1 MPPRIERLW
10 YERTR
15 RRDVVAKRRSNM
27 KNAFDSNNFYIPS
40 TGEPAKRKRKLAAD
54 AVLLIFLCL
63 LVLLALTTITFLK
76 FGSGQVLIGDNAF
89 AEESKNEDVFMSA
102 QSSIYEPT
110 SLYGIK
116 DGEVV
121 EYGFSDQ
128 LEVMKEDPVLSVFN
142 YGVDYSYDPET
153 GLLQMDYYDHDENG
167 DIVFDDKGEPV
178 ILHYSDYWLN
188 GSFQVVDFNLDEAL
202 GLDGSERNEDDV
214 MQKIAANAAPDGEKT
229 ALAAASS
236 TYAPG
241 TTNAFS
247 KNTSY
252 TAASNLSNSAS
263 ASGGNGQGCT
273 AQCACYV
280 NITGAQW
287 KRWWSNGVMS
297 ARATWNVGGSG
308 SSGYGR
314 YYAVG
319 WYGQSGIGY
328 RSDNNYNTTGWR
340 GTAGSS
346 CSYYIYARGTSNSTG
361 SCSGSSVS
369 VQINSAYFYVQH
381 TNGDDCKPTSE
392 SWTKTWST
400 NRPINNISITVTS
413 PINFMNTYYLKVS
426 TAANAD
432 TWSGNT
438 GGASYN
444 QASVT
449 LKNSQSACYANCY
462 ISYKDQGNYSS
473 SKTYTGAQL
482 YIDNYRPD
490 GGYGFRM
497 TTNTTAPNASGA
509 DPIQTASNSDVTT
522 GKYVAETS
530 TTLYLW
536 TAARDVAYNGNRSG
550 ASGIPS
556 SSSNHAVGVWAYND
570 QSGDWVNLTRQ
581 GVYSGDYYWY
591 RGSISADKANGR
603 WYVYLRDSVGNSNTY
618 VNGYWISAVDCSAP
632 TITSSTISVN
642 KSATKSN
649 AGTYWTANATAWDS
663 YNWGNAPLYCSI
675 QFKDTTGCKVTNA
688 NVYKNNGINHVVIS
702 YTYLGKTYKMGT
714 DSQHVSGANNNWGG
728 VVGRYQTATDGN
740 NRNVGQ
746 KPATGATLTATLYFY
761 LPSDARNVTNITATA
776 YDHVGHSSGE
786 KTLTLPGD
794 YKIDVVAP
802 KVTKVQVSAG
812 NTSSSYTK
820 DNVTL
825 TVVAQDY
832 GNAANPTGYY
842 TYNTAPNPT
851 LSYAGNGS
859 GVRRIF
865 VYNVNPISNRA
876 AAPLYVIDNCTAA
889 SAGGNVSSVTKTF
902 TITYDSYRIAGSSNS
917 DPWLYVVAEDWA
929 GNRSDAYNGY
939 CTNST
944 YGVNKSQNNTDSKS
958 YTASYASAAC
968 SWAGYYRSPY
978 AGTGNGFAD
987 DQTHII
993 NNKYNL
999 NGAKIP
1005 VYRDT
1010 YKPRIRVYTDASC
1023 SASSCI
1029 ASTDGTNST
1038 TAKYYY
1044 PWKKQDSETFYV
1056 VVVCGDSGG
1065 KLQKNDTQVGSAIA
1079 HYRTNGLT
1087 YTANNTTSTN
1097 YSAYATFSK
1106 YTVTVNDPGAKDQK
1120 IVFKGGSGL
1129 DSAEIIIKTRLDN
1142 KVPGIV
1148 LEGFSATSLSSGEIA
1163 NYDYITAS
1171 SLTSSWSKNAL
1182 YAIFAI
1188 TDEHSGLSTS
1198 PIKYGKDG
1206 TAQVQNAPEGG
1217 AKYVLTF
1224 TYSYTDSAGK
1234 THTYTADKTNTFE
1247 YISVDS
1253 SQVSHAYAQVRLF
1266 STNDM
1271 ANIQNTGTSAS
1282 RKFNSG
1288 TSTKPNWDVLCGT
1301 YLHYTFKIKDFIGNE
1316 ATFKTKDSVAAK
1328 DASGFTTDLAYK
1340 VDPFPVSATVNTYS
1354 VPESKWS
1361 DNVSTVRSNMKA
1373 YSGAWTKDYILA
1385 QIIYKT
1391 GLSPVTAKFGWK
1403 QSGSTSAFEYNNA
1416 ASVGVNKKDVTPNVE
1431 TWFYL
1436 SPDTTKDIQ
1445 AEIGITSDAGA
1456 EDTQQSMPPLSG
1468 STQNRNI
1475 IFRQDKTPPTVVAA
1489 FLSFRSDVTTLTDTN
1504 ILLYF
1509 DMKEVSKGK
1518 YNFYLNTV
1526 KSKAYDSSSTF
1537 IWTEKKTYLYLVVTD
1552 CFNGLNGSGVAQ
1564 ENLSETGSASVKAD
1578 YWIRTGASTSSSGTL
1593 NRRTDRLVA
1602 RNKVGAENAYQYLYR
1617 SSDGSTPYYGYDNT
1631 SDQSLCPI
1639 VVTDYLGNATTIGT
1653 LGNMSTAGTNPV
1665 TNASVKAYKMFPVV
1679 DAVMPSVEL
1688 KSTNTIRYSSNTTSY
1703 NNSYMAS
1710 VNGKN
1715 RLRGTE
1721 WDNSGNPKTYPGTS
1735 DPIIY
1740 FTSATLIQPNLSIT
1754 CGISGYKLYLRKRD
1768 FMEKISTYET
1778 KLNVESSTFGGS
1790 DYIPSDYNY
1799 AANGWGQY
1807 LSSDNW
1813 SRSGNPVNTF
1823 TPSSSS
1829 VVVGTQTSAVSITGT
1844 AILSRFDVLVV
1855 TGTGRYYL
1863 LELGDVAI
1871 DDAPPIINKEMT
1883 FFTLLRDSADENSS
1897 GVVDFSTVDRIW
1909 HNTVDSEY
1917 TNGKVNAYFNVE
1929 DTGSGIGVIKTA
1941 ADATAYGLKTL
1952 NGASKSL
1959 IGQDLVYIG
1968 SSVLEKLTVKNL
1980 PVWTIG
1986 GKATN
1991 VIYWSD
1997 LYSTAKVAATAV
2009 NGCYALTITKKAGG
2023 SITVQTNIEF
2033 GSLSS
2038 TTVSHNTTTATYYRY
2053 TAASSSSIKP
2063 VAADKLSSGPSDSRH
2078 VLLNAPT
2085 YAPKIDTNDVSAS
2098 FNMYYYKADKGEA
2111 VDYTKGHVIYNDTD
2125 SSSGE
2130 KIYARSKV
2138 DVHLSFSF
2146 GVSGFGELIIT
2157 RTNLSTNEKTNYSIC
2172 LPKVE
2177 KDGTKCKV
2185 TFENSVGN
2193 TVYVSVGT
2201 YSSTNVLRI
2210 VSKQESGTTRYYW
2223 VVNGNEASSSAS
2235 YALSGKYSSLATL
2248 IGNTAGYG
2256 LSVTS
2261 MDAGVTSV
2269 DLDFAIPAQSNKYQ
2283 YNFSLKNGV
2292 TISSSMTE
2300 VEIPLSNGDVQ
2311 YYPARTARNG
2321 VKKVYIDT
2329 DAPIIDVNSGSYKEL
2344 ANATSWNAIAKLLS
2358 VAVSDNYEMGK
2369 EEHGV
2374 IDDVELQYQ
2383 RYDATLGWVN
2393 ASAKMI
2399 NNFKWAS
2406 GQLDDNLYR
2415 PTDATW
2421 NKNNKVFDVTDFVYC
2436 EYNKPYTIVAY
2447 DMAGNRSSATFTPK
2461 VDGSEARIT
2470 SLQYK
2475 VKSGSNWV
2483 TYVPG
2488 TWASDTVKIVGRATY
2503 GANAS
2508 GYKLQVRY
2516 GNTDSFN
2523 NSNWITLTPNVG
2535 YTVTANT
2542 GRITDN
2548 FVEFTILL
2556 GSEVTAYYNFYE
2568 LRVLTGAQ
2576 YTEFYSNGATT
2587 NAEGDRLEMTR
2598 TRFTDAA
2605 GNQAAPTLENKRYW
2619 IGNVT
2624 YALTLQ
2630 GAVEAADL
2638 PAPGRTTDT
2647 TKKGIK
2653 IDKVTPVIGGSVSSS
2668 GVDYGSGSD
2677 NTWTCNVNYVNE
2689 SVIIRITSKQNA
2701 SDSSLNYASGNII
2714 FYTADVTAAKNDY
2727 AKWIAIVPDGNKGS
2741 MRKYANNSFS
2751 DIVAISSDFALTP
2764 ITQAITKERYAAS
2777 LTYTLSTSQPNTGF
2791 KFYIQSGAG
2800 LESSIYTVS
2809 GVKIDTNIPTVSV
2822 SAVDTYQV
2830 FTRNGELFC
2839 MTDADSFTSTNFQAK
2854 KYNAQTVGVPWTKKN
2869 SVILKIEIGNIG
2881 YSGASL
2887 QLKEELM
2894 GASGNYSLKKDF
2906 SEYINLSYEE
2916 YMAHKEATG
2925 FYVVYI
2931 AVSENGNRRM
2941 TVRMVENAC
2950 KNGSPTEHKES
2961 ARSEAYVKID
2971 NTTPFLSV
2979 KSISAKMEGLDG
2991 KADNWQY
2998 AQSGDKWYVEEMA
3011 VVLKAGMIEKSGS
3024 VYVYNA
3030 SAPYSDY
3037 TVYVNRASY
3046 VGDDGRTV
3054 TDDTWVP
3061 IDVEFY
3067 SGVNVTYTLSGLIE
3081 RGKYKFK
3088 IVSGTGM
3095 EFEIGDY
3102 IYDNTAAREK
3112 ISSVNYNGEALTETS
3127 LQRKLGMVAGHTL
3140 DGDDDGSLN
3149 YEFNV
3154 DTNRYNYT
3162 YKAQLLTVW
3171 KEAELER
3178 QYNTN
3183 TGDLVEYVVKKG
3195 DWSNENG
3202 GSFSTVSPDMKFK
3215 HGDRIRVEYDS
3226 KSYTFE
3232 GFAGSFAYYHNY
3244 TEIQNKTATRTGEN
3258 RIISNNETTMFE
3270 DSGRFDVTFGKYN
3283 LTMVADYGAELPVT
3297 YGATTFFIQYNNKPT
3312 ATTGSVT
3319 YSWKQGSTTLKPNP
3333 MPALSYKYYELG
3345 LNGGN
3350 KVYTGVAA
3358 TSIRTVDGNS
3368 NYFDVGAYYVVPSIP
3383 LYDVITGISVGTAIT
3398 GTNVYVYDQNTDSY
3412 VRPQENTYLSN
3423 ITYYKRNNVGNFRVA
3438 VLDGGA
3444 EERQE
3449 FVVKYFS
3456 EDTTIPIVA
3465 NNAGYYTIS
3474 DLTDFSYIDKDYYSY
3489 NKSTDVVT
3497 KCSYLKETN
3506 NKIYKLMTDFTLTKT
3521 TFSGFSGSFLAELDG
3536 NEKTITL
3543 ALNNTVLSE
3552 SFGIFNDFAGTVY
3565 NLNIVAG
3572 EVSVYLTGDEEI
3584 DIGLFARTMSGG
3596 SISNVSVT
3604 ADYLIRQTVGHTAES
3619 YIGGIAAKAQNAT
3632 LGGEKAVFTDI
3643 RVKNNGAE
3651 LKNVHIGGMFGQ
3663 TEGVNFN
3670 YAIAFG
3676 DVTVYNATDTDI
3688 GIAVAKG
3695 SVGANSGLFYFMKNT
3710 FLNDET
3716 VNSIG
3721 TDFNASFGT
3730 GVKYDDLIGLV
3741 TGEEVT
3747 VALGAVDVAGKLV
3760 RNRILDRLYSDFG
3773 FSTQVGYTNG
3783 FGTVDNPLQIS
3794 TVENLTEMNEYVNL
3808 SYKLMND
3815 IPDLTGYAP
3824 IAIHKV
3830 FNGSIDGATGN
3841 DSSYYV
3847 LGGFGNE
3854 ITAYSA
3860 PYFGFIGQL
3869 NGTIKNLVFNK
3880 FNIKLTYTG
3889 TTPLHA
3895 GIVAGKANSNANI
3908 NNVIVIGLTGVTSS
3922 SAEVFVGGIVGSA
3935 NGSNLYDIVNMN
3947 NISVTA
3953 SRIKAGGIVGKA
3965 GDGNS
3970 AVSLAR
3976 SAGRIFSFGRVETSA
3991 IGNAMVEAGAIL
4003 GAGTMKA
4010 FVVSPSVYGI
4020 LDNTYILGVVASD
4033 KAIGNGTSDG
4043 NAPRMVKFTDA
4054 TMRSSGFSTG
4064 KSPFTLL
4071 FGMNNG
4077 WYPLEG
4083 EGLAS
4088 NPFKITSEEDFKNIN
4103 LALYACY
4110 QITKDINF
4118 TSFETIGDG
4127 LNFTGTID
4135 GTGEAGIGAEESN
4148 IVTLKNVTKPLVY
4161 NIMGTVQNLGIN
4173 VNYSHVIQT
4182 NEVLYYGAVAVKMM
4196 NGGNV
4201 KNITI
4206 DGFVNITGVDMST
4219 TAYVSGFVAVV
4230 SGGTIDNSAISDH
4243 TKLRNNISALDINI
4257 KGVGT
4262 VYVGGYAA
4270 SVEQG
4275 GATFSFGIANGSI
4288 TIEDCENAVVV
4299 GFLVGRSAGEC
4310 DWNMALS
4317 SDYFYDIDIITH
4329 ENGIRIVTT
4338 LEKPSDDDDEDRKN
4352 LIGNQ

>member
-1 MPPRIERLW
+1 
-10 YERTR
+10 
-15 RRDVVAKRRSNM
+15 M
-27 KNAFDSNNFYIPS
+27 KNAFDQNNNFYIPA
-40 TGEPAKRKRKLAAD
+40 TGDLAKRKPKLRAD

-76 FGSGQVLIGDNAF
+76 YGSELVFTGESAL
-89 AEESKNEDVFMSA
+89 AEETRNSDVHMSVETDYYDPTVM
-102 QSSIYEPT
+102 YEV
-110 SLYGIK
+110 K
-116 DGEVV
+116 DGEVI
-121 EYGFSDQ
+121 EHGFDEQLKIMDEEGDTTLAALAYGIG
-128 LEVMKEDPVLSVFN
+128 KT
-142 YGVDYSYDPET
+142 YDPET
-153 GLLQMDYYDHDENG
+153 GVMEMDYYAHDENG
-167 DIVFDDKGEPV
+167 DVLFDDKGEPV
-178 ILHYSDYWLN
+178 VLHLTQVWPE
-188 GSFQVVDFNLDEAL
+188 GSLVMSDFNLDEAL

-214 MQKIAANAAPDGEKT
+214 MQKIAANAAPEGDKV
-229 ALAAASS
+229 AFADD
-236 TYAPG
+236 YAPSWG
-241 TTNAFS
+241 P
-247 KNTSY
+247 SY
-252 TAASNLSNSAS
+252 TSLFNPNQEYTTAVNGNSAS
-263 ASGGNGQGCT
+263 RDQRSGYQDSAT
-273 AQCACYV
+273 AQCLICV
-280 NITGAQW
+280 NITGSQW
-287 KRWWSNGVMS
+287 VRWWNNSCISAKADWSSN
-297 ARATWNVGGSG
+297 T
-308 SSGYGR
+308 GYMCS
-314 YYAVG
+314 G
-319 WYGQSGIGY
+319 WYGEGNIGY
-328 RSDNNYNTTGWR
+328 RSDNNYQRKNSWIGK
-340 GTAGSS
+340 AGSS
-346 CSYYIYARGTSNSTG
+346 CSYYIYCRHVVGGKECDYVTATAR
-361 SCSGSSVS
+361 
-369 VQINSAYFYVQH
+369 INSATIKVKH
-381 TNGDDCKPTSE
+381 TNAHNCGVTSE
-392 SWTKTWST
+392 SWTKSWAKS
-400 NRPINNISITVTS
+400 RAQNNISITVQS
-413 PINFMNTYYLKVS
+413 PINFLNYYYLKVA
-426 TAANAD
+426 TAENAD
-432 TWSGNT
+432 TWSSEVGSN
-438 GGASYN
+438 SYN

-449 LKNSQSACYANCY
+449 LKNSQSDCKANCY
-462 ISYKDQGNYSS
+462 IRYGDQANYSS

-490 GGYGFRM
+490 GSYGFRM
-497 TTNTTAPNASGA
+497 TANTTAPDKAGA
-509 DPIQTASNSDVTT
+509 DPIQTSSSADVSTGRYIATT
-522 GKYVAETS
+522 G

-536 TAARDVAYNGNRSG
+536 TAAYDNTYSSNRSG

-556 SSSNHAVGVWAYND
+556 SSTDHAKGVWAYND
-570 QSGDWVNLTRQ
+570 QSGDWVNLAYTGIQ
-581 GVYSGDYYWY
+581 QSGNYYWY

-603 WYVYLRDSVGNSNTY
+603 WYIYIRDNVGNSNTY
-618 VNGYWISAVDCSAP
+618 VSAYWISAVDCAAP
-632 TITSSTISVN
+632 TIVSSTISVN
-642 KSATKSN
+642 KSATKTN
-649 AGTYWTANATAWDS
+649 AGTYWTANATAWDT
-663 YNWGNAPLYCSI
+663 YNWGSAPLYCSL

-688 NVYKNNGINHVVIS
+688 NVYKNNGIRNVVIS

-714 DSQHVSGANNNWGG
+714 DGQNVSGGNYNWSS

-746 KPATGATLTATLYFY
+746 KPASGATMTATLYFY
-761 LPSDARNVTNITATA
+761 LPSDSRNVTNITATA
-776 YDHVGHSSGE
+776 YDHVGHTSNAQ
-786 KTLTLPGD
+786 TLTLPGD
-794 YKIDVVAP
+794 YKVDVVAP

-812 NTSSSYTK
+812 NTNGNYTK

-825 TVVAQDY
+825 TVTAQDY
-832 GNAANPTGYY
+832 GNTANPTGYY
-842 TYNTAPNPT
+842 TYNQTPGTT
-851 LSYAGNGS
+851 LAYAGNGS

-865 VYNVNPISNRA
+865 VYNVNPVSNSS
-876 AAPLYVIDNCTAA
+876 AAPIYVVDNCTSAA
-889 SAGGNVSSVTKTF
+889 AGGNSSAVSRSF
-902 TITYDSYRIAGSSNS
+902 TITYDSFRISGSTGA

-939 CTNST
+939 CTNTT
-944 YGVNKSQNNTDSKS
+944 YGVNRSQNNTNSKS

-978 AGTGNGFAD
+978 AGTDNGFAND
-987 DQTHII
+987 ATNIT

-1010 YKPRIRVYTDASC
+1010 YKPQVRVYTDSTC
-1023 SASSCI
+1023 SAGSCI
-1029 ASTDGTNST
+1029 ASTDGTNSST
-1038 TAKYYY
+1038 KKYYY
-1044 PWKKQDSETFYV
+1044 QWKKQASETFYV

-1065 KLQKNDTQVGSAIA
+1065 KLNRNGSQVGSTVA
-1079 HYRTNGLT
+1079 HYRSNGLS
-1087 YTANNTTSTN
+1087 YTSTNTTSTN
-1097 YSAYATFSK
+1097 YSAYATYSK
-1106 YTVTVNDPGAKDQK
+1106 FTVTVSDLGAKDQT
-1120 IVFKGGSGL
+1120 IIFKGTSGI
-1129 DSAEIIIKTRLDN
+1129 DSDTITIKTRLDN
-1142 KVPGIV
+1142 KAPDVT
-1148 LEGFSATSLSSGEIA
+1148 LKGFSSSSLSSGEIA
-1163 NYDYITAS
+1163 NYSYKTPAS
-1171 SLTSSWSKNAL
+1171 LNSSWSKNAL
-1182 YAIFAI
+1182 YAVFELSDA
-1188 TDEHSGLSTS
+1188 HSGLSRTAV
-1198 PIKYGKDG
+1198 KYGKEG
-1206 TAQVQNAPEGG
+1206 TQTDQNPADD
-1217 AKYVLTF
+1217 ASKYNLTF
-1224 TYSYTDSAGK
+1224 TYSYTDGAGK
-1234 THTYTADKTNTFE
+1234 THIYTLPKSNAFE
-1247 YISVDS
+1247 FISVDS
-1253 SQVSHAYAQVRLF
+1253 SQVSHAYVQVKLF
-1266 STNDM
+1266 DTSDM
-1271 ANIQNTGTSAS
+1271 GNIANTGTSAS
-1282 RKFNSG
+1282 RKFNAGS
-1288 TSTKPNWDVLCGT
+1288 STKPDWDVLCGT
-1301 YLHYTFKIKDFIGNE
+1301 YLHYTFKVKDFIGNE
-1316 ATFKTKDSVAAK
+1316 TTYTTKDSLSSSNGAYT
-1328 DASGFTTDLAYK
+1328 SDLAYK
-1340 VDPFPVSATVNTYS
+1340 VDPFPVTATVNTYS

-1361 DNVSTVRSNMKA
+1361 DNVATVSANMTA

-1385 QIIYKT
+1385 QVKYKT

-1403 QSGSTSAFEYNNA
+1403 KPGSTSAYA
-1416 ASVGVNKKDVTPNVE
+1416 YDKASEVGLVKKDVTQNVE
-1431 TWFYL
+1431 TWFCL
-1436 SPDTTKDIQ
+1436 SPNMTKDIV
-1445 AEIGITSDAGA
+1445 AEIGISSDAGA
-1456 EDTQQSMPPLSG
+1456 QDTVSGMPPVPGSG
-1468 STQNRNI
+1468 STATRNI

-1489 FLSFRSDVTTLTDTN
+1489 FLSFKSDVSSLTDSN

-1509 DMKEVSKGK
+1509 DMKEVSGK
-1518 YNFYLNTV
+1518 YNFYLNTA
-1526 KSKAYDSSSTF
+1526 KSKAYDSNSTF

-1564 ENLSETGSASVKAD
+1564 ENLTETGSASVKAD
-1578 YWIRTGASTSSSGTL
+1578 YWTRTGASVTSNGSL
-1593 NRRTDRLVA
+1593 NRNTDRLVA
-1602 RNKVGAENAYQYLYR
+1602 RNQVGANNVYQYLYR
-1617 SSDGSTPYYGYDNT
+1617 SSNASTPFYGYDNT
-1631 SDQSLCPI
+1631 SDQSQCPI
-1639 VVTDYLGNATTIGT
+1639 VVTDMLGNKTEIGT

-1665 TNASVKAYKMFPVV
+1665 TNTTVKAYKMFPVV
-1679 DAVMPSVEL
+1679 DAVMPAVQL
-1688 KSTNTIRYSSNTTSY
+1688 NSTNSIRYSSNETSY
-1703 NNSYMAS
+1703 NNAISYTAS

-1721 WDNSGNPKTYPGTS
+1721 WDSNGNPKTYAGTS

-1740 FTSATLIQPNLSIT
+1740 FTSATTISANLSVT

-1768 FMEKISTYET
+1768 FMEKLSAAESTLKT
-1778 KLNVESSTFGGS
+1778 ESTAFGS
-1790 DYIPSDYNY
+1790 ADFIPSDYNY

-1807 LSSDNW
+1807 LASDNW
-1813 SRSGNPVNTF
+1813 NRNGNAVKTF
-1823 TPSSSS
+1823 TPDPSK
-1829 VVVGTQTSAVSITGT
+1829 VVIPTQTPVVDIIGS

-1871 DDAPPIINKEMT
+1871 DDAPPVINKEMT
-1883 FFTLLRDSADENSS
+1883 FFTLLRDSADENSN

-1929 DTGSGIGVIKTA
+1929 DTGSGIGIIKTA
-1941 ADATAYGLKTL
+1941 ADATAYGLKNL
-1952 NGASKSL
+1952 NGASKTL
-1959 IGQDLVYIG
+1959 VGQDLVYIG
-1968 SSVLEKLTVKNL
+1968 NSVLEKLTVKNL

-1997 LYSTAKVAATAV
+1997 LYSSATVAGSAV
-2009 NGCYALTITKKAGG
+2009 NSYYALTITKKAGG
-2023 SITVQTNIEF
+2023 TVTVQTNIEF
-2033 GSLSS
+2033 GSLAS
-2038 TTVSHNTTTATYYRY
+2038 TAVSHNTTTATYYRY

-2063 VAADKLSSGPSDSRH
+2063 VAADKLSSGPSDAHHILSS
-2078 VLLNAPT
+2078 APT
-2085 YAPKIDTNDVSAS
+2085 YVPKIDTNDVSAS
-2098 FNMYYYKADKGEA
+2098 FNMYYYKADKGET
-2111 VDYTKGHVIYNDTD
+2111 VDYTKAHVIYNDTD

-2130 KIYARSKV
+2130 RIYARSKV
-2138 DVHLSFSF
+2138 DVHLNFSF
-2146 GVSGFGELIIT
+2146 GVSGFGELNII
-2157 RTNLSTNEKTNYSIC
+2157 RTNLITNEKTTYSIV

-2193 TVYVSVGT
+2193 STYVSIGT

-2210 VSKQESGTTRYYW
+2210 VAKQESGATKYYW
-2223 VVNGNEASSSAS
+2223 VVNGSEASSSAS
-2235 YALSGKYSSLATL
+2235 YALSSKYYALATL

-2256 LSVTS
+2256 LSITS

-2269 DLDFAIPAQSNKYQ
+2269 DLDFFIPAQSNKYQ
-2283 YNFSLKNGV
+2283 YNFTLKNGV
-2292 TISSSMTE
+2292 TVSSSMAE
-2300 VEIPLSNGDVQ
+2300 IEIPLSNGDVQ
-2311 YYPARTARNG
+2311 YYPARTAQNG
-2321 VKKVYIDT
+2321 VKKAYIDT
-2329 DAPIIDVNSGSYKEL
+2329 EAPVIDVNSGSYKEL

-2358 VAVSDNYEMGK
+2358 VAITDNYDMGK

-2383 RYDATLGWVN
+2383 RYDATLGWVS

-2399 NNFKWAS
+2399 NNFKWVS
-2406 GQLDDNLYR
+2406 GQLEDNLYR

-2421 NKNNKVFDVTDFVYC
+2421 NKNNKVFDVTEFVYC

-2447 DMAGNRSSATFTPK
+2447 DMAGNRSSVTFTPK

-2470 SLQYK
+2470 NLQYK
-2475 VKSGSNWV
+2475 VKSGDNWV

-2488 TWASDTVKIVGRATY
+2488 TWASDTVKIVGTATY

-2516 GNTDSFN
+2516 SNTDSFN
-2523 NSNWITLTPNVG
+2523 NSSWVTLDPGEG

-2542 GRITDN
+2542 GRISDSS
-2548 FVEFTILL
+2548 VEFTILL
-2556 GSEVTAYYNFYE
+2556 GAEVTAYYNFYE

-2587 NAEGDRLEMTR
+2587 DAEGDRLEMLR
-2598 TRFTDAA
+2598 TRFTDAN
-2605 GNQAAPTLENKRYW
+2605 GNQAVPTLESKRYW

-2624 YALTLQ
+2624 YAITLQ

-2638 PAPGRTTDT
+2638 AAPGRTTDA
-2647 TKKGIK
+2647 TKKGVK

-2668 GVDYGSGSD
+2668 GIDYGSGSG

-2689 SVIIRITSKQNA
+2689 SVIIRITSKQDA
-2701 SDSSLNYASGNII
+2701 SDSALNYASGNVIY
-2714 FYTADVTAAKNDY
+2714 YTADVTAAKNDY
-2727 AKWIAIVPDGNKGS
+2727 SKWIAIVPDGNKGS
-2741 MRKYANNSFS
+2741 MRKYVNNSFS
-2751 DIVAISSDFALTP
+2751 DIVTISSDFALTP
-2764 ITQAITKERYAAS
+2764 ITQSITKERYAAS
-2777 LTYTLSTSQPNTGF
+2777 LTYTLGTSQPNTGF
-2791 KFYIQSGAG
+2791 KFYIKSGAG
-2800 LESSIYTVS
+2800 LDSSVYTVS
-2809 GVKIDTNIPTVSV
+2809 GVKIDTNMPTVSV
-2822 SAVDTYQV
+2822 SAVDTYQT
-2830 FTRNGELFC
+2830 FTRNGDLFS
-2839 MTDADSFTSTNFQAK
+2839 MTNADAFTSTNFQAK

-2894 GASGNYSLKKDF
+2894 GASGNYSLVKDF
-2906 SEYINLSYEE
+2906 TEYLNVSYEE

-2925 FYVVYI
+2925 FYVVYVAI
-2931 AVSENGNRRM
+2931 SENGNRRM
-2941 TVRMVENAC
+2941 TVRMVENAY
-2950 KNGSPTEHKES
+2950 KNGNPSEHKES
-2961 ARSEAYVKID
+2961 VKSEAYAKID

-2998 AQSGDKWYVEEMA
+2998 AESGDKWYVEEMA
-3011 VVLKAGMIEKSGS
+3011 IVLKAGMIEKSGS
-3024 VYVYNA
+3024 VYTYNA
-3030 SAPYSDY
+3030 SAPYSGFTIY
-3037 TVYVNRASY
+3037 ANRASY

-3054 TDDTWVP
+3054 TDDTWIP

-3112 ISSVNYNGEALTETS
+3112 ISSVNYNAEVLTETS
-3127 LQRKLGMVAGHTL
+3127 LQRKLGMVAGHTI

-3149 YEFNV
+3149 YEFNI

-3202 GSFSTVSPDMKFK
+3202 GSFTTVSPDMEFK

-3226 KSYTFE
+3226 KTYTLE
-3232 GFAGSFAYYHNY
+3232 GVTGSFAYYHNY
-3244 TEIQNKTATRTGEN
+3244 TEIQNKTATRTGES
-3258 RIISNNETTMFE
+3258 RIVKNNTTTMFE
-3270 DSGRFDVTFGKYN
+3270 DGGRFDVTFGKYN

-3297 YGATTFFIQYNNKPT
+3297 YGATTFYIQYNNKPT

-3319 YSWKQGSTTLKPNP
+3319 YSWKQGSTTLRPNP
-3333 MPALSYKYYELG
+3333 MPTLTYNYYELG
-3345 LNGGN
+3345 LDGAN

-3358 TSIRTVDGNS
+3358 TSIRTVDGNA

-3383 LYDVITGISVGTAIT
+3383 LYDVITDISVGTSIT
-3398 GTNVYVYDQNTDSY
+3398 GTNVYVYDPSTGSY
-3412 VRPQENTYLSN
+3412 VRPQENIYLGN
-3423 ITYYKRNNVGNFRVA
+3423 TTYYKRNNTGNFRVA

-3456 EDTTIPIVA
+3456 EDTTIPVVA
-3465 NNAGYYTIS
+3465 SNAGYYTIG

-3497 KCSYLKETN
+3497 KCSYLKDTN

-3521 TFSGFSGSFLAELDG
+3521 TFSGFNGTFLAELDG

-3565 NLNIVAG
+3565 NLNVVAG
-3572 EVSVYLTGDEEI
+3572 DVSVYLTGDNEI
-3584 DIGLFARTMSGG
+3584 DIGLFAKTMSGG

-3604 ADYLIRQTVGHTAES
+3604 ADYSIRQTAGRTAAS

-3632 LGGEKAVFTDI
+3632 LGGDKAVFTDI

-3663 TEGVNFN
+3663 TDSVNFN

-3676 DVTVYNATDTDI
+3676 DVTVYNAIDSDI
-3688 GIAVAKG
+3688 GIAVASG
-3695 SVGANSGLFYFMKNT
+3695 SVGVNNGLYFFMKNA

-3741 TGEEVT
+3741 TGGEVT

-3760 RNRILDRLYSDFG
+3760 RNRILDRLYSDFE

-3794 TVENLTEMNEYVNL
+3794 TVEHLTKMDEYVNL
-3808 SYKLMND
+3808 NYKVMND
-3815 IPDLTGYAP
+3815 IPDLTGYMP

-3841 DSSYYV
+3841 ESSYYV
-3847 LGGFGNE
+3847 LGGFGKG
-3854 ITAYSA
+3854 ITTYSA
-3860 PYFGFIGQL
+3860 PYFGFLGQL

-3880 FNIKLTYTG
+3880 FDIKLTYTG
-3889 TTPLHA
+3889 TEDFHA
-3895 GIVAGKANSNANI
+3895 GIVAGKAGSSANI
-3908 NNVIVIGLTGVTSS
+3908 NNVFVIGLTSVTSAT
-3922 SAEVFVGGIVGSA
+3922 AEVFVGGIIGSA
-3935 NGSNLYDIVNMN
+3935 NGSNLYDVVNMN

-3965 GDGNS
+3965 GTGS
-3970 AVSLAR
+3970 GAVSLAR
-3976 SAGRIFSFGRVETSA
+3976 SAGKVFSFGRVETSA

-4003 GAGTMKA
+4003 GAGTMRA

-4033 KAIGNGTSDG
+4033 KAIGNGSSDG
-4043 NAPRMVKFTDA
+4043 FEPKMVKFTDA

-4071 FGMNNG
+4071 FGQNNG

-4110 QITKDINF
+4110 QITRDITF

-4173 VNYSHVIQT
+4173 VNYNHVIQT
-4182 NEVLYYGAVAVKMM
+4182 NEELYYGAVAVKMM
-4196 NGGNV
+4196 NGGNI

-4230 SGGTIDNSAISDH
+4230 SGGTIDNSVISDQ
-4243 TKLRNNISALDINI
+4243 TKLRNNISALNINI

-4288 TIEDCENAVVV
+4288 SIEDCGSAVVV
-4299 GFLVGRSAGEC
+4299 GLLVGRAAGEC
-4310 DWNMALS
+4310 NWNMALS

-4329 ENGIRIVTT
+4329 ENGVRIVTT
-4338 LEKPSDDDDEDRKN
+4338 IEKPSDDDEDDRKN
-4352 LIGNQ
+4352 LVGNQ